1 MRTGSIPP
9 QKQLRSLKPAALQT
23 WGKTA
28 GSDGLRKAQ
37 KLHTGLIKKKKKK
50 RVFKCFLP
58 RGYIQANKKGPKEPM
73 GDILKPARLATR
85 GGGGGV

>member
-50 RVFKCFLP
+50 RVCKCFFP
-58 RGYIQANKKGPKEPM
+58 RGYIPALTLGPKEPM